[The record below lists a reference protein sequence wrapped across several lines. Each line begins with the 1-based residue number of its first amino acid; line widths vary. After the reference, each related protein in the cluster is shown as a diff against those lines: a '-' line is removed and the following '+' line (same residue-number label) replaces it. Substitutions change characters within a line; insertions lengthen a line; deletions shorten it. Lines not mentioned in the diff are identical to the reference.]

1 MREDLFQAG
10 PAFLQALEATALHPW
25 RDWFTDPARLVRIG
39 RHGDLPRW
47 LRALEQLPPL
57 SAARL
62 DLNGSAVTVD
72 GPASDAHRERLRS
85 ALLELHP
92 WRKGPFSLFGVELD
106 TEWRSDWK
114 WDRVVPGLEDLAGRC
129 VLDIGCGSGYHL
141 WRMVGAGARCA
152 LGIDPTA
159 LFALQFA
166 AVRHYLP
173 DLPAALLPVALEEL
187 PPDLTGFDTVFSMG
201 ILYHRRSPL
210 RHLELIHSL
219 LRPGGQSIVETL
231 VVEGDEDRVLVP
243 EGRYAKMRN
252 VWFIPSPPLLA
263 RWLRR
268 CGFVDVELLDVSATS
283 LDEQRSTPWM
293 TFDSLAT
300 FLDPDN
306 PEQTVEGYP
315 APRRAVFSCRS
326 PSSSTKS
333 SASSRKRNLSR
344 KAF

>member
-1 MREDLFQAG
+1 MQNSRLG
-10 PAFLQALEATALHPW
+10 PWLEWFCDAERLGRLQQ
-25 RDWFTDPARLVRIG
+25 
-39 RHGDLPRW
+39 HGDLPRW
-47 LRALEQLPPL
+47 QQALDSLPRP
-57 SAARL
+57 RVDHV
-62 DLNGSAVTVD
+62 DLNASAVT
-72 GPASDAHRERLRS
+72 ASGEISSSDLAELEA
-85 ALLELHP
+85 ALAELNP
-92 WRKGPFSLFGVELD
+92 WRKGPFSLFGLELD

-114 WDRVVPGLEDLAGRC
+114 WDRVAPALDSLEGRI

-141 WRMVGAGARCA
+141 WRMMGAGSRAA

-159 LFALQFA
+159 LFGLQFA
-166 AVRHYLP
+166 ALRHFLP
-173 DLPAALLPVALEEL
+173 DLPAALLPIGLEEL

-210 RHLELIHSL
+210 EHLELIRSL
-219 LRPGGQSIVETL
+219 LRPGGQAIIETL
-231 VVEGDEDRVLVP
+231 VVEGDDNRVLVP

-268 CGFVDVELLDVSATS
+268 CGFVEVELLDVTVTS
-283 LDEQRSTPWM
+283 IEEQRTTRWM
-293 TFDSLAT
+293 TFDSLET
-300 FLDPDN
+300 FLDPAN
-306 PEQTVEGYP
+306 PDLTVEGYP

-326 PSSSTKS
+326 PSSKTKS